1 MEQMRWLEL
10 LSAIRLGSKKVA
22 QNWLEARFIKITIE
36 LYFPKVF
43 DN

>member
-1 MEQMRWLEL
+1 MRWLEL
-10 LSAIRLGSKKVA
+10 LSAIRLGSKKVV
-22 QNWLEARFIKITIE
+22 QNWLEAHFIKIMIE